1 LVAFPF
7 GVSTANVYKNLNLGL
22 TKCEK
27 ANTSFALEK
36 GQDFDILQYL
46 CNDLET
52 VTIHQ
57 HPEIEA
63 AKTALMDHGSS
74 GALMSGS
81 GPTVFGLFETAEAR
95 SHAWRSL
102 STSKHWKVYSAALIV
117 PPDR

>member
-1 LVAFPF
+1 
-7 GVSTANVYKNLNLGL
+7 VYKNLNLGL

-63 AKTALMDHGSS
+63 AKTALLNHGSA

-81 GPTVFGLFETAEAR
+81 GPTVFGLFETAKTR
-95 SHAWRSL
+95 SHALRSL
-102 STSKHWKVYSAALIV
+102 STSKNWKVYSAELIV
-117 PPDR
+117 QPDK